1 MNLRNLFKNNSAI
14 ILRILSIRFLHEL
27 LITPKSTSE
36 DIQRKEYVL
45 NWVLVGTISL
55 ITILTV
61 SSLVTYFNTLRAY
74 TGISP
79 LILLVITIGF
89 SSLLY
94 LSRKG
99 FITLSSWLL
108 IGIYSAITLYA
119 VYVWSFV
126 LPMIILGMI
135 LIITISS
142 ILFSTR
148 FGALLTLILSGIIS
162 SITWLQI
169 THIIP
174 LHLYWQDDPLSLQD
188 IFEVCFIFACIVG
201 ISWLA
206 NRETEKSLARARV
219 SEQELIQ
226 ERNLLELRVQER
238 TQELKELQLK
248 QVTQLTHLA
257 DLGRLSTGIFHDL
270 ISPLSGIIA
279 HVDQLS
285 QKNHEFLEMKAPLQK
300 IASSTKR
307 MGEALSLVRKQ
318 IRPETNS
325 VLFYPGNEVRDVIDI
340 LTYKAR
346 IASVVI
352 TFNDH
357 SKDFSFKGS
366 PFLFYQIALNL
377 ITNAIES
384 YHGTTTQEKV
394 VIVSL
399 MKQRNHMVFTVT
411 DYGSGI
417 TPEHKQSIF
426 THLYTTKP
434 QGNGLGLSHVKNIVE
449 EVFKGSISFISDTY
463 NGTTFSVIIP
473 IPHQ

>member
-1 MNLRNLFKNNSAI
+1 VI
-14 ILRILSIRFLHEL
+14 I
-27 LITPKSTSE
+27 
-36 DIQRKEYVL
+36 
-45 NWVLVGTISL
+45 
-55 ITILTV
+55 
-61 SSLVTYFNTLRAY
+61 
-74 TGISP
+74 
-79 LILLVITIGF
+79 IGF

-108 IGIYSAITLYA
+108 IGIYSAVTLYA

-126 LPMIILGMI
+126 LPMIILGVI

-169 THIIP
+169 NHVIP
-174 LHLYWQDDPLSLQD
+174 LNLYWQNDPLSLQD

-206 NRETEKSLARARV
+206 NRETEKSLTRARI

-238 TQELKELQLK
+238 TQEIKELQQK
-248 QVTQLTHLA
+248 QVAQLTHLA
-257 DLGRLSTGIFHDL
+257 DLGKLSTGIFHDL
-270 ISPLSGIIA
+270 ISPLSGVIA

-300 IASSTKR
+300 IANTTKR
-307 MGEALSLVRKQ
+307 MGEALALVRKQ

-325 VLFYPGNEVRDVIDI
+325 VLFYPAHEVKDVIDI

-352 TFNDH
+352 TFNDT
-357 SKDFSFKGS
+357 SKNVSFKGS
-366 PFLFYQIALNL
+366 PFLFYQVALNL

-384 YHGTTTQEKV
+384 YHGTITQEKV

-399 MKQRNHMVFTVT
+399 MKQDNHMILTVT
-411 DYGSGI
+411 DHGSGI
-417 TPEHKQSIF
+417 TSEHQQLIF
-426 THLYTTKP
+426 THFYTTKP
-434 QGNGLGLSHVKNIVE
+434 EGNGLGLSHVKNIIE
-449 EVFKGSISFISDTY
+449 EVFNGSISFISD
-463 NGTTFSVIIP
+463 NHSGTTFSVIIP
-473 IPHQ
+473 IPNQ